1 MALDPTKWT
10 FRSDRSI
17 RYVGP
22 AHGTAGANPVTVLE
36 LQELIGELQTLAL
49 AYPDMTPIRAATHD
63 VVAEVTAVRVESDE
77 SGVGIIFEV
86 AV

>member
-1 MALDPTKWT
+1 MT
-10 FRSDRSI
+10 
-17 RYVGP
+17 
-22 AHGTAGANPVTVLE
+22 

>member
-22 AHGTAGANPVTVLE
+22 DHG
-36 LQELIGELQTLAL
+36 
-49 AYPDMTPIRAATHD
+49 AATHD